1 MDELDALRG
10 LKPAAPEGHTPV
22 MPREVCE
29 ALSLRA
35 GETVID
41 ATVGLGGHS
50 RLFAEAIGASGR
62 LIAFDLDADNLRIAR
77 QRLADSPCRVDL
89 VQSNFSDLRDA
100 LGGLGVE
107 RVDAL
112 FADLGVSSTQLDAR
126 ERGFSFL
133 YEGPLDMRM
142 DPHMPS
148 TASDLVN
155 RLGEKELGDLL
166 FHNAQEIAGRRIAK
180 RICQERR
187 EGRITTTQRLARI
200 VADAVGVGD
209 PLSRRS
215 KTHPATRTF
224 LALRIAVNDEMKNLD
239 ALLASIPW
247 VLSPGGRVGMLSFH
261 SEEDKRVKADF
272 RARQVEKVYQILTKK
287 PMVASEQERESN
299 PRSRSAKFRAA
310 VRLATETS
318 G

>member
-1 MDELDALRG
+1 MPTTFASRG
-10 LKPAAPEGHTPV
+10 SDSPT
-22 MPREVCE
+22 
-29 ALSLRA
+29 LRA
-35 GETVID
+35 AWTLCNPIFQTC
-41 ATVGLGGHS
+41 AM
-50 RLFAEAIGASGR
+50 R
-62 LIAFDLDADNLRIAR
+62 
-77 QRLADSPCRVDL
+77 
-89 VQSNFSDLRDA
+89 
-100 LGGLGVE
+100 LGGLE
-107 RVDAL
+107 WNASTL
-112 FADLGVSSTQLDAR
+112 FLPTSGSAR
-126 ERGFSFL
+126 PNL
-133 YEGPLDMRM
+133 MRANAVFFFCMKVRWTCM

-180 RICQERR
+180 RIRQERR

-247 VLSPGGRVGMLSFH
+247 VLSPGG
-261 SEEDKRVKADF
+261 
-272 RARQVEKVYQILTKK
+272 ARGDAFVPQ
-287 PMVASEQERESN
+287 
-299 PRSRSAKFRAA
+299 
-310 VRLATETS
+310 
-318 G
+318 